1 MEICCPPN
9 FTFRKA
15 IVALCAGRNRSV
27 GKLAC
32 RRRYVVQCAGMLCL
46 SAFPLYGP
54 LFALLRIALPG
65 REMDEIG
72 SLDFLFLKMWT
83 PHTAAPAPSCA
94 SPRASNSFF
103 LSGSAHRQSD
113 HQCSSA
119 PLYPLAPQIKELQKR
134 TCSRQPAWRA
144 RRPKTRGCQVQLQSC
159 QGQKVV
165 QTGQNRLRKQ
175 HSYFIRKSPSLSNCF
190 FGHSLDLCS
199 IWHYRT
205 VVGTVHAWSSS
216 LVPFGAIAASP
227 ESVLS
232 ISLVVTS
239 FYAVHLILNVSSLAW
254 DYVQK

>member
-1 MEICCPPN
+1 MFWEN
-9 FTFRKA
+9 G
-15 IVALCAGRNRSV
+15 LCV
-27 GKLAC
+27 GKP
-32 RRRYVVQCAGMLCL
+32 RRRALDGDLLPAELYVSQGNRCPLRRKKPLRWEACLQEAIRCSMCMYALLVCL
-46 SAFPLYGP
+46 SFVRAFVC
-54 LFALLRIALPG
+54 FASNRLARKRDGRDWISRI
-65 REMDEIG
+65 
-72 SLDFLFLKMWT
+72 DFLFLKMWT

-165 QTGQNRLRKQ
+165 KIGQNRLRKQ

-205 VVGTVHAWSSS
+205 VVGTVHA
-216 LVPFGAIAASP
+216 
-227 ESVLS
+227 
-232 ISLVVTS
+232 
-239 FYAVHLILNVSSLAW
+239 
-254 DYVQK
+254 